1 VVTDP
6 FSPGE
11 LIGRAVVLPAE
22 PDSFGNVPVGK
33 DPDDYHP
40 RSQAARDLTHKTGNA
55 GNRIAR
61 GVITSSA
68 RQLRPEEPPRTTGAD
83 HAVVV
88 VTTA

>member
-1 VVTDP
+1 
-6 FSPGE
+6 
-11 LIGRAVVLPAE
+11 VVLPAK
-22 PDSFGNVPVGK
+22 PDNFGNVPVGK

-40 RSQAARDLTHKTGNA
+40 RSQAARDLTHQTGNA

-83 HAVVV
+83 LQLWSSQLHDQRAGWWG
-88 VTTA
+88 